1 MDILDKSYE
10 VGQRILAE
18 RSAQERKEKGQ
29 FLTPPAIARY
39 MAQQLGPLPE
49 RTYLLDPAI
58 GSGVLACAVIERALR
73 EGRPRFIHIEA
84 FEIDRV
90 LAGAAREELGQ
101 AAAFALSQGVR
112 IEVNIHEQDFLL
124 AFTELAG
131 LSLFSAMDNVGQQPA
146 EYDAIIANPPYFKL
160 RRDDPRVCAVDDLL
174 SGRTNIYTLFMS
186 AGIELL
192 SPEGR
197 MCFIVPRS
205 FCSGAYF
212 AKFRQNLLRK
222 SIPLHIHLFESR
234 EEAFDDVLQE
244 NLIVALRERQ
254 EAEELPEALT
264 ISTSCGIDELEHD
277 PGEREVAFS
286 HFVGSRGNRPYFRL
300 PMSELDE
307 QIIEIVDSW
316 PGSLE
321 KYGLQISTG
330 PVVAFRSRSFL
341 CDEDAVRAGK
351 AVPLYWL
358 RNVRPYNLI
367 WPMAKGKKPQ
377 GITMDAKSESLLLPS
392 ANYVLLR
399 RFSAKEDRRRLIAAP
414 FLQANYPYGDVGLE
428 NHLNYIYRDHGEL
441 TVSEARGLSA
451 LLGSALIDRYVRIA
465 NGNTQVNAT
474 ELRALP
480 LPPLEVIAEIG
491 ERVLGFATKTDLA
504 RINQTVYDV
513 LRSRTFLPGMLP
525 IFMETRYGFRQ
536 GA

>member
-1 MDILDKSYE
+1 MDLIDRSYKI
-10 VGQRILAE
+10 GQRILE
-18 RSAQERKEKGQ
+18 NRSSQERKEKGQ
-29 FLTPPAIARY
+29 FLTSPAIARY
-39 MAQQLGPLPE
+39 MAQQLEPLPQKS
-49 RTYLLDPAI
+49 YLLDPAI
-58 GSGVLACAVIERALR
+58 GSGVLACAVIERALQ
-73 EGRPRFIHIEA
+73 ESCSKFIHIEA
-84 FEIDRV
+84 FEIDRA
-90 LAGAAREELGQ
+90 LADAAREVLSQ
-101 AAAFALSQGVR
+101 AAAFARSHGLR
-112 IEVNIHEQDFLL
+112 IEVNVHKQDFLL
-124 AFTELAG
+124 SFNELAG
-131 LSLFSAMDNVGQQPA
+131 LSLFSVMDNGGQQPT

-160 RRDDPRVCAVDDLL
+160 RRDDPRVRAVGELL

-212 AKFRQNLLRK
+212 AKFRQNLLHK

-244 NLIVALRERQ
+244 NLIITLRERR
-254 EAEELPEALT
+254 EAEELPDALT

-277 PGEREVAFS
+277 PLERDLAFS
-286 HFVGSRGNRPYFRL
+286 HFVGSRGNSPYFRL
-300 PMSELDE
+300 PMNEIDE
-307 QIIEIVDSW
+307 QIIEIIDSW

-341 CDEDAVRAGK
+341 CDEDAVQAGK

-399 RFSAKEDRRRLIAAP
+399 RFSAKEDRRRLVAAP

-491 ERVLGFATKTDLA
+491 EQILDFETKTDLA
-504 RINQTVYDV
+504 HINQTVYDV
-513 LRSRTFLPGMLP
+513 LRFRGFFPGTLSN
-525 IFMETRYGFRQ
+525 FMETRYGFRQ